1 MKKKSGLKKSQL
13 PQKNKQKYKKINEVK
28 SCITSYIKQQIKMF
42 QFQKDI
48 EKEELRKI

>member
-13 PQKNKQKYKKINEVK
+13 LQKINKNKKNEVK

-42 QFQKDI
+42 QFQMI
-48 EKEELRKI
+48 LEKKEI